1 MYKDIN
7 LEALNREFNDYQEDS
22 DDDYYG
28 RRNRSNIKKISTIF
42 TPLKV
47 SLQCKLMQKV
57 LPLVVAEDP
66 AETTKFH

>member
-1 MYKDIN
+1 MYKDID
-7 LEALNREFNDYQEDS
+7 LEALNKEFNDDQAYS
-22 DDDYYG
+22 DYRDG